1 MKPSLST
8 RSLEKI
14 IDWCG
19 KHPGHVYAE
28 YFDNIAINLPESP
41 RGMTFPEYA
50 NRGGLIAQGF
60 TERQAKARGAVLR
73 NATYAALD
81 AMYDARD
88 EIGRLIIELAKKQGV
103 WNGLARLPSLPEPPQ
118 EQSGPK
124 PFGYW
129 RQ

>member
-28 YFDNIAINLPESP
+28 YFDNIAINLPE
-41 RGMTFPEYA
+41 
-50 NRGGLIAQGF
+50 
-60 TERQAKARGAVLR
+60 
-73 NATYAALD
+73 
-81 AMYDARD
+81 
-88 EIGRLIIELAKKQGV
+88 
-103 WNGLARLPSLPEPPQ
+103 PPQ